1 MINAI
6 IVDDE
11 INNSNYLKGLLESN
25 LPEVKLIGVAS
36 NINDATKLI
45 TSLKPDLVFLDVEL
59 QTSTGF
65 DLLNKLSEINF
76 SVIFTTAHQH
86 YALKAIKF
94 AAIDFLL
101 KPVDTEELIQAV
113 QKVIKLQSQNSLK
126 DNMSVLLEGIRLQN
140 RLTKIAI
147 STLSSILVIEIKD
160 IVYCQADG
168 PYTHFF
174 LKDSKITSSK
184 HLKEYEMLL
193 EEYGFYRIHK
203 SFLVNLAEI
212 KKYSRSDG
220 GFVIMSNG
228 DKVDVSEKKK
238 EELITKLSSHVMFT

>member
-11 INNSNYLKGLLESN
+11 INNSNYLKGLLDSN
-25 LPEVKLIGVAS
+25 LPEVKLLGIAS
-36 NINDATKLI
+36 NVKEATALI
-45 TSLKPDLVFLDVEL
+45 TALKPNLVFLDVEL

-65 DLLNKLSEINF
+65 DLLNELSDVNF

-101 KPVDTEELIQAV
+101 KPVDAEELKEAV
-113 QKVIKLQSQNSLK
+113 QKVVKLQSKNNIQ
-126 DNMSVLLEGIRLQN
+126 DNISVLLEGLKQKTK
-140 RLTKIAI
+140 LSKIAI
-147 STLSSILVIEIKD
+147 STLSSILVVEIKE
-160 IVYCQADG
+160 ILYCQSDG
-168 PYTHFF
+168 PYTNF
-174 LKDSKITSSK
+174 LLRDGKITSSK
-184 HLKEYEMLL
+184 HLKEYEILL

-203 SFLVNLAEI
+203 SYLVNLSEI

-220 GFVIMSNG
+220 GFVLMSNG
-228 DKVDVSEKKK
+228 DKVDVSDKKK
-238 EELITKLSSHVMFT
+238 DELITKLSSHVIFT